1 MEIYETIFL
10 VVSSSATSL
19 LSAVVG
25 MAGGIVLLSLMTFVM
40 PVSQL
45 IPLHGVIQL
54 VSNSSRTFFLRKSII
69 KPVFF
74 FFLLGLPFGTWSAVQ
89 ILKSLSD
96 PSLPLF
102 LILLLILYTLFK
114 PKKMPEI
121 KLPFWTFFLVGFSVG
136 LLGPFVG
143 ATGPF
148 LAPFFLRDDFNKE
161 QTVAT
166 LSSVQTVGHMI
177 KIPAFLYLGF
187 PYFDFWLL
195 LILMSLATVLGSR
208 IGVALLHKIDEKVFK
223 LLFRG
228 GLVFAGLRVA
238 QLLFLKLS

>member
-1 MEIYETIFL
+1 MEIFEIIFL
-10 VVSSSATSL
+10 VISSTATSL

-45 IPLHGVIQL
+45 IPIHGVIQL
-54 VSNSSRTFFLRKSII
+54 VSNSSRTYFLRQSII

-96 PSLPLF
+96 PTLPLS

-114 PKKMPEI
+114 PKRLPEI
-121 KLPFWTFFLVGFSVG
+121 KLPFWGFFFIGFCVGI
-136 LLGPFVG
+136 LGPFVG

-148 LAPFFLRDDFNKE
+148 LAPFFLRNDFTKE
-161 QTVAT
+161 QTVST
-166 LSSVQTVGHMI
+166 LSSVQTVGHLI

-187 PYFDFWLL
+187 SYLDFGLL
-195 LILMSLATVLGSR
+195 LLLMSLATILGSR
-208 IGVALLHKIDEKVFK
+208 IGVAVLHKIDERFFK

-228 GLVFAGLRVA
+228 GLAFAGLRIA
-238 QLLFLKLS
+238 QLLFVRLS